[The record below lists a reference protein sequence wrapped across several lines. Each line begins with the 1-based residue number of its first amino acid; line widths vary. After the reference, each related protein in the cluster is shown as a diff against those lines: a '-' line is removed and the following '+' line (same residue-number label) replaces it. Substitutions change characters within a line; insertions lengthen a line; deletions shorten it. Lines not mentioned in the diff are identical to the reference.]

1 MKRAFAPALVFVAA
15 LELAG
20 CATDGARRAGD
31 MGEVGVALARLRP
44 SGATPVNATGEPT
57 AYLAYR
63 GPSGP
68 ELGAFD
74 LARSSLVWRQ
84 PGELTGRIEVGRA
97 EIVHAARTPA
107 GATVLVGRSG
117 GTGEVLWRQELPGDQ
132 RLIGYAVDGDSAYYV
147 ARAFSAT
154 GTHGQ
159 GSLTALDA
167 RTGALRWR
175 HDLPPGDVGA
185 PAARGGL
192 VAVPS
197 ATQYVLLHD
206 GGSGAELARILS
218 IEQAASFVRALPEG
232 IFFGSKGVFRAS
244 PDTATASRK
253 SEGYAQAAL
262 PAFARPIY
270 APDMYRA
277 EQGDYSAI
285 DRNRVVWRPAADESV
300 GGGVGVGAGALL
312 GGRRM
317 AFRDGLVF
325 VHDFRFFFAIDAAS
339 GALRWAHAE
348 KSSDAVASAHT
359 GSALVYVTADGEL
372 GALDAATGRPVYRAR
387 IPGATMVR
395 GATFDADGFGG
406 AAPGATGA
414 AEPAQASPT
423 LAETL
428 AAILWDSDRRFS
440 DALATYVVDEL
451 GKLPGRAVTAELLKA
466 VQAPPAALA
475 APARKKADEALASR
489 RDPESADLFVAAL
502 AVRADYA
509 DDTHPTSVASI
520 ARAATAM
527 RSKPV
532 ALALADHLRRP
543 ETAPDTVVQ
552 ISRALA
558 AAGAVEALPT
568 LRDFLCMYRGEPV
581 FDGDPTA
588 LIAVATAILELG
600 GPPDRQLLLFV
611 AEEPRTVEPVR
622 LHLRRALAATP
633 TAAALAAP

>member
-1 MKRAFAPALVFVAA
+1 MRGPRLPGAHGVVAGAVAA
-15 LELAG
+15 VSLFG
-20 CATDGARRAGD
+20 CATGGAPRAGD

-44 SGATPVNATGEPT
+44 SGLAPVNATGAPT

-63 GPSGP
+63 GPAGP
-68 ELGAFD
+68 EIGAFD
-74 LARSSLVWRQ
+74 LARSVLVWRQ
-84 PGELTGRIEVGRA
+84 PGESTGRIEVGFKA
-97 EIVHAARTPA
+97 VVHAAKASA
-107 GATVLVGRSG
+107 GAAVLVGRSG

-147 ARAFSAT
+147 VRAFSAT
-154 GTHGQ
+154 GTHGL
-159 GSLTALDA
+159 GSLVALDA

-218 IEQAASFVRALPEG
+218 TEQAASFVRALPEG

-262 PAFARPIY
+262 PAFARAIY

-285 DRNRVVWRPAADESV
+285 DRNRVVWRPAAQESA
-300 GGGVGVGAGALL
+300 GAGAGALL

-395 GATFDADGFGG
+395 GATFDADGFAG
-406 AAPGATGA
+406 AAAGEAPALA
-414 AEPAQASPT
+414 AT
-423 LAETL
+423 LAG
-428 AAILWDSDRRFS
+428 IVWDSDRRFS
-440 DALATYVVDEL
+440 DELSAYAVEEL
-451 GKLPGRAVTAELLKA
+451 GKLPGRAVTGDLLKV
-466 VQAPPAALA
+466 VQTAALP
-475 APARKKADEALASR
+475 APARKKAEQALAARRDDASSDLLVEALR
-489 RDPESADLFVAAL
+489 Q
-502 AVRADYA
+502 RADFA
-509 DDTHPTSVASI
+509 DDTRPTSVSAI
-520 ARAATAM
+520 ARATVGT
-527 RSKPV
+527 RSKAVAV
-532 ALALADHLRRP
+532 ALAEHLRRP
-543 ETAPDTVVQ
+543 ETAPETIIE
-552 ISRALA
+552 ISQAVA
-558 AAGAVEALPT
+558 AAGAVEALPA
-568 LRDFLCMYRGEPV
+568 LRDFVCMYRGEP
-581 FDGDPTA
+581 FYDADPTA
-588 LIAVATAILELG
+588 LVSVATTLLALG
-600 GPPDRQLLLFV
+600 GPVERQLLLFV
-611 AEEPRTVEPVR
+611 SEEPRTVEPLR
-622 LHLRRALAATP
+622 RHLQRALAAAP
-633 TAAALAAP
+633 ARAAMAAP